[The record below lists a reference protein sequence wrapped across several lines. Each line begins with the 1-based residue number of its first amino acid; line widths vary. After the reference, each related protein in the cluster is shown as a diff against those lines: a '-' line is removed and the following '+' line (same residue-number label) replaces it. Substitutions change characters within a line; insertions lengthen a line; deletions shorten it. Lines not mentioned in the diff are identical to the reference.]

1 MNRKIKKV
9 LLFVPPA
16 FTFKD
21 NLDIN
26 PALPLGLGY
35 IAAVLEQM
43 GIEVKVFDC
52 LAEGRKNRQ
61 ELVEDTVRVG
71 SSLKEI
77 REEIAN
83 FNPDLVGVNCLF
95 TRQRRNAHDIF
106 KVTKEINRS
115 ILTVMGGA
123 HPTVL
128 PDLVLYDQNVDY
140 VVLGEGERTIVKLID
155 SLEKG
160 VSLENIDGLG
170 YKKDSLVK
178 INKKQAFIDN
188 LDSLPFPAR
197 HLFNMDKYFGLKFS
211 HGRRMHRSFSPIIT
225 SRGCPIGC
233 VFCTAHYV
241 WGRRYRMRSPEN
253 VIVEMRELKN
263 KYGIRELLIED
274 DNVTLDTKRAE
285 ILFDMM
291 IKERFNFVWDTP
303 NGVAAFALNEH
314 LIDKMKA
321 SGCYR
326 LNLAVESGSQRVLN
340 EVIKKPLKL
349 ARVEQLIKYAR
360 SIDLDVGIFLIMG
373 VPGETIDDIW
383 ASFKFAERLGIYNPF
398 ISIATPYP
406 GSELYGQCKDKKY
419 ISENFDYDNLYISS
433 YSISTQAWSG
443 TDIRRLFEL
452 GNLFLK
458 KSYYRYHPFIFFKDV
473 ITRLFSN
480 PKKLIRKVKLI
491 KEIPYG

>member
-160 VSLENIDGLG
+160 V
-170 YKKDSLVK
+170 K
-178 INKKQAFIDN
+178 
-188 LDSLPFPAR
+188 
-197 HLFNMDKYFGLKFS
+197 
-211 HGRRMHRSFSPIIT
+211 
-225 SRGCPIGC
+225 
-233 VFCTAHYV
+233 
-241 WGRRYRMRSPEN
+241 
-253 VIVEMRELKN
+253 
-263 KYGIRELLIED
+263 
-274 DNVTLDTKRAE
+274 
-285 ILFDMM
+285 
-291 IKERFNFVWDTP
+291 
-303 NGVAAFALNEH
+303 
-314 LIDKMKA
+314 
-321 SGCYR
+321 
-326 LNLAVESGSQRVLN
+326 
-340 EVIKKPLKL
+340 
-349 ARVEQLIKYAR
+349 
-360 SIDLDVGIFLIMG
+360 
-373 VPGETIDDIW
+373 
-383 ASFKFAERLGIYNPF
+383 
-398 ISIATPYP
+398 
-406 GSELYGQCKDKKY
+406 
-419 ISENFDYDNLYISS
+419 
-433 YSISTQAWSG
+433 
-443 TDIRRLFEL
+443 
-452 GNLFLK
+452 
-458 KSYYRYHPFIFFKDV
+458 
-473 ITRLFSN
+473 
-480 PKKLIRKVKLI
+480 
-491 KEIPYG
+491 